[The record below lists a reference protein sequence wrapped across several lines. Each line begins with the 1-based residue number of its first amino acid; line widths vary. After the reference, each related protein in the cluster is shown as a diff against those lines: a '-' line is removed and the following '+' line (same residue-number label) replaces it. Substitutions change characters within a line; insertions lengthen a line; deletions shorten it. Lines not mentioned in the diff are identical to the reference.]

1 MEYESIPRDSQ
12 FCRAC
17 QLDIQRH
24 IQNPRWVPRWKKKTK
39 YSCCIEGCESKEKA
53 IMGRFLT
60 SEKADLLG
68 IPQPISQTDGT
79 LLCPTHYRQLHRAV
93 HDHDHMY
100 SRRKCI
106 FCGCTVHKKDIRH
119 CPDPERIQEY
129 YSMSTEFSVLISE
142 DSVLC
147 STCYH
152 AQLAIVKRQR
162 LTSCDSDLQSLI
174 DSLQSDQP
182 AAGKE
187 TECIKLLAASRTAA
201 MVAKGLLEQRAMLLV
216 EAHEHFIDTAIELR
230 SLYQVTEESDIG
242 TPRWLLSYLIRAL
255 HPHLACSC
263 KQRSTGT
270 LLYRRDGDL
279 LMAISKLL
287 KADRSK
293 KSSSS
298 TDNSTQISDK
308 QLVSVCTAMNDR
320 IHRQIQKLVAK
331 DAEAPFDI
339 ATLDIPEFLASLDQ
353 QVWKMIVLPTQSVRD
368 RHSNTSVESLPS
380 THTKKMQCFFLLCV
394 LALLY

>member
-1 MEYESIPRDSQ
+1 
-12 FCRAC
+12 
-17 QLDIQRH
+17 
-24 IQNPRWVPRWKKKTK
+24 
-39 YSCCIEGCESKEKA
+39 
-53 IMGRFLT
+53 
-60 SEKADLLG
+60 
-68 IPQPISQTDGT
+68 
-79 LLCPTHYRQLHRAV
+79 
-93 HDHDHMY
+93 
-100 SRRKCI
+100 
-106 FCGCTVHKKDIRH
+106 
-119 CPDPERIQEY
+119 
-129 YSMSTEFSVLISE
+129 
-142 DSVLC
+142 
-147 STCYH
+147 
-152 AQLAIVKRQR
+152 
-162 LTSCDSDLQSLI
+162 
-174 DSLQSDQP
+174 
-182 AAGKE
+182 
-187 TECIKLLAASRTAA
+187 